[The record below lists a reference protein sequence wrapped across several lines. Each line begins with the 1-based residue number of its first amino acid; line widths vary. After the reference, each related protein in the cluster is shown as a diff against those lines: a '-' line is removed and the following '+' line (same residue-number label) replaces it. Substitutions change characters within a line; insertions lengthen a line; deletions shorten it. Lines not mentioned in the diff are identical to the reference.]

1 MQVDFILTVQRVLI
15 LFILIVIGY
24 VAGKTNLISQ
34 KGQKDITQ
42 LVLYITMP
50 ATIFQAMQL
59 EFNVDRIQTSI
70 QIVFIMV
77 ILYIVMYGVGW
88 ASSRKIPATAAQ
100 KDIFH
105 TSLFL
110 SNTSFMGY
118 PIVLSL
124 LGQEA
129 LFYAVVG
136 AGFIFEIVSW
146 SLGTYMISRKG
157 TVQSEFN
164 WKNILFSPG
173 IVASIFGLIF
183 FITQWNVP
191 EPFNGVLEMMAPATS
206 PLAMIVIGLML
217 SRSNIFEA
225 LQNKVL
231 YFAAFIKLLLVPIIV
246 ALIMRAIGISG
257 PQLVIPVVM
266 ISMPTATYVAM
277 FSQNYGN
284 DEKFASQLIFVLSI
298 FSIITIPIVSLFL

>member
-1 MQVDFILTVQRVLI
+1 MQIDFFLTVERVLT
-15 LFILIVIGY
+15 LFILIILGY
-24 VAGKTNLISQ
+24 IAGKTGLVSE
-34 KGQKDITQ
+34 KGQKDLTQ
-42 LVLYITMP
+42 VVLYITMP

-59 EFNVDRIQTSI
+59 EYNPSRIATAL
-70 QIVFIMV
+70 QILMIMIV
-77 ILYIVMYGVGW
+77 GYILMFVVGW
-88 ASSRKIPATAAQ
+88 IASRFIPATHAQ

-105 TSLFL
+105 TSMFL

-129 LFYAVVG
+129 LFYTVVG
-136 AGFIFEIVSW
+136 AGFIFEVVSW
-146 SLGTYMISRKG
+146 SLGVYMVSRKG

-164 WKNILFSPG
+164 WKNIVFSPG
-173 IVASIFGLIF
+173 ILASIFGLIF
-183 FITQWNVP
+183 FMTQWTVP

-217 SRSNIFEA
+217 SRSNIAEA
-225 LQNKVL
+225 MQNKVL
-231 YFAAFIKLLLVPIIV
+231 YLASFLKLLFIPILM
-246 ALIMRAIGISG
+246 ALGLKLFGVSG

-266 ISMPTATYVAM
+266 MSMPTATYVAM

-284 DEKFASQLIFVLSI
+284 DEKFASQLIFVLSAFCI
-298 FSIITIPIVSLFL
+298 LTIPIVSIFL